1 MSNTL
6 SENIKARI
14 MIIIRSGLFNGL
26 KAEARL
32 GNWFE
37 CITGCF
43 NVHFWLCVK
52 FDGISGSQWAGLS
65 LGLEILKFFVFLFLY
80 LISFK

>member
-6 SENIKARI
+6 FKNIKATI
-14 MIIIRSGLFNGL
+14 MIRYKKIRFALFNGL
-26 KAEARL
+26 KAEASL

-43 NVHFWLCVK
+43 DAHFFWLCVK
-52 FDGISGSQWAGLS
+52 FDGISDSQLPAFHWNRN
-65 LGLEILKFFVFLFLY
+65 
-80 LISFK
+80 